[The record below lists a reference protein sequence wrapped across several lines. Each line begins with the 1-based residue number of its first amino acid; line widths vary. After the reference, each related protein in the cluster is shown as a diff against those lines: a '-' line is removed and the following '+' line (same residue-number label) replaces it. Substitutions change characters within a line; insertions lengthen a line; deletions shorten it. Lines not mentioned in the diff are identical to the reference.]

1 MQRFRRNMVLDF
13 QPQNCEG
20 VTFCHFFK
28 PQSLEANEHK
38 PVKGGSRKHGWAR
51 RGRRQTPVRGDPQI
65 WGQLGAELP
74 IMQSQHVGCPREAAT
89 WVRWLWAEADPE
101 GAESWRCLRAL
112 SSAVSILLSWK
123 GDLGGESSCL
133 LL

>member
-1 MQRFRRNMVLDF
+1 MQRFRGNMVLDF

-20 VTFCHFFK
+20 VTFFHFLK

-38 PVKGGSRKHGWAR
+38 PVKGGGRKHGWAS
-51 RGRRQTPVRGDPQI
+51 RGRRQTPCGTHKS
-65 WGQLGAELP
+65 GASLVGSCP

-89 WVRWLWAEADPE
+89 WVRWLSAEADPE

-112 SSAVSILLSWK
+112 SSAVSILPSWK